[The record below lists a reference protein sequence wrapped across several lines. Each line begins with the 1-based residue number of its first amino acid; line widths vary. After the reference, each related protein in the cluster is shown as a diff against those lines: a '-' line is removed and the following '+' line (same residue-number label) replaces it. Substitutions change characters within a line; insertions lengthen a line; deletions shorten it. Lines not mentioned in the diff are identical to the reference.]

1 MDDTTFNTAS
11 GKTHINVSAYI
22 DQKKRKIGYA
32 YITQSGNHC
41 IKGSEIMDKA
51 KLGQL
56 IINGLYIELDS
67 RCLVPRAS

>member
-11 GKTHINVSAYI
+11 GKRHFNVSAYI
-22 DQKKRKIGYA
+22 DQKRYKIGYA
-32 YITQSGNHC
+32 YITQSGNLC

-56 IINGLYIELDS
+56 IINGLYIELD
-67 RCLVPRAS
+67 